1 MKERKN
7 FILDSI
13 KEQKTKTQS
22 NNFSYNC
29 LRCGLTLSF
38 DRNQTRVVCP
48 NDGNFM
54 YRTK

>member
-48 NDGNFM
+48 NDGNSM